1 MKLSPMP
8 HFCHCPPP
16 DGLPPGML
24 LHGSCAS
31 RDAAAV
37 LLLGPPGSGKSDLL
51 LRLIARGWVLVADDQ
66 VVVDGVAVSAPPAL
80 RGMLEVRGLGIFE
93 GLAVAEGA
101 RLALVVELVARE
113 AVTRLPKPMTWVSA
127 AVPCVALHGHDAAA
141 PDIVS
146 LALDAALG
154 RVAQRAGAF
163 AA

>member
-1 MKLSPMP
+1 MV
-8 HFCHCPPP
+8 
-16 DGLPPGML
+16 
-24 LHGSCAS
+24 LHGSCVS

-37 LLLGPPGSGKSDLL
+37 LLLGPPGCGKSDLL

-66 VVVDGVAVSAPPAL
+66 VAIDGVAVSAPPAL

-101 RLALVVELVARE
+101 RLTLVVELVARE
-113 AVTRLPKPMTWVSA
+113 AMERLPMPGTWA
-127 AVPCVALHGHDAAA
+127 PAGVPRVALHGFDASA
-141 PDIVS
+141 PDKVA

>member
-1 MKLSPMP
+1 MV
-8 HFCHCPPP
+8 
-16 DGLPPGML
+16 
-24 LHGSCAS
+24 LHGSCVS

-51 LRLIARGWVLVADDQ
+51 LRLVARGWVLVADDQ
-66 VVVDGVAVSAPPAL
+66 VVIDGVAVSAPPAL

-93 GLAVAEGA
+93 GMAVAEGA

-113 AVTRLPKPMTWVSA
+113 AVTRLPLPGTWA
-127 AVPCVALHGHDAAA
+127 PAGVPRVALHGFDGSA
-141 PDIVS
+141 PEKVA

-154 RVAQRAGAF
+154 RVSQRAGAF

>member
-1 MKLSPMP
+1 MV
-8 HFCHCPPP
+8 
-16 DGLPPGML
+16 
-24 LHGSCAS
+24 LHGSCAA
-31 RDAAAV
+31 RDTAAV

-51 LRLIARGWVLVADDQ
+51 LRLVARGWSLVADDQ

-101 RLALVVELVARE
+101 RLALVVDLVARE
-113 AVTRLPKPMTWVSA
+113 AMTRLPEPSRWA
-127 AVPCVALHGHDAAA
+127 PAGVPRVALHGFDSAA
-141 PDIVS
+141 PEKIA
-146 LALDAALG
+146 LALDATLG